1 MADQLFLRIHDATDA
16 CSWVVLDS
24 EARLVAPLNA
34 GSLAEAAAACI
45 GRRVTVL
52 VPGVEVITTKA
63 DLPPA
68 SQARLRQMLPFSLED
83 RFADD
88 IDELTFAAGPKL
100 DAGGILVSVVARQK
114 LEGWLAR
121 LSAVGISP
129 QAVYA
134 DADGVPDTPSTLNV
148 VVEDDTTYGRRPGQA
163 ALALQGLDLAQAFAV
178 FTETGESEAAVQ
190 HAHLSIDAASKAENE
205 ATIALLATQLASLN
219 VRIIEDTAL
228 PGFAAKLV
236 RSPGTNLL
244 QGRYAPK
251 SNWAEIV
258 RPWRTAAILLIG
270 LGVIG
275 LAANAAEY
283 FKLRSQDAALTS
295 AVQEQCA
302 RQLSIQQMRQC
313 EAELQRRLQAL
324 GQASGSNEDFLS
336 TLAMIAEHVDAGKH
350 LETLS
355 YRNRVL
361 DIELVAPNVPALDEF
376 GRLINDSGRFAVSIQ
391 STNPQQEGGVEARVQ
406 IVGVQQ

>member
-1 MADQLFLRIHDATDA
+1 MADHLFLRIHDATDA
-16 CSWVVLDS
+16 CSWIVLDAD
-24 EARLVAPLNA
+24 ARVVVPLNA
-34 GSLAEAAAACI
+34 GSLIDAAPACI

-88 IDELTFAAGPKL
+88 IDELTFAAGAKL
-100 DAGGILVSVVARQK
+100 AAGGILVSVVAKKK
-114 LEGWLAR
+114 LDAWLAR
-121 LSAVGISP
+121 LSDVGITA

-148 VVEDDTTYGRRPGQA
+148 VVEDDTIFGRRPGQA
-163 ALALQGLDLAQAFAV
+163 ALALEGLDLIQAFAV
-178 FTETGESEAAVQ
+178 FTTVGEGEQPIQ
-190 HAHLSIDAASKAENE
+190 HAQLSIDAQSKAENE
-205 ATIALLATQLASLN
+205 ANIALLASELASLN
-219 VRIIEDTAL
+219 VRIFEDTAL

-236 RSPGTNLL
+236 QEPGTNLL

-251 SNWAEIV
+251 SNWAEIIK
-258 RPWRTAAILLIG
+258 PWRMAAMLVAG
-270 LGVIG
+270 LAVVG

-283 FKLRSQDAALTS
+283 FKLRVQDAALTQ

-302 RQLSIQQMRQC
+302 RQFSVQQMRQC
-313 EAELQRRLQAL
+313 EAELQRRLQAI
-324 GQASGSNEDFLS
+324 GQGGGSSEDFLS
-336 TLAMIAEHVDAGKH
+336 TLAMIAEHADANSR

-355 YRNRVL
+355 YRNQVL
-361 DIELVAPNVPALDEF
+361 DIQLIAASVPELDSF
-376 GRLINDSGRFAVSIQ
+376 GREIMDTGRFSVSIQ
-391 STNPQQEGGVEARVQ
+391 STNPQQDGGVEARVQ
-406 IVGVQQ
+406 IVGAQP